1 MCEMEVNAFLPTD
14 AILQAMAHNT
24 STIDRDGDM
33 VVKVLEARGEFDKVE
48 AFKRFQDHIHR
59 AYAIG
64 LDLFGEAV
72 AGLTLE
78 IDGTEFKGFRNPA
91 DEHEKSGNEKASGH
105 THMNADGTHTHDDG
119 TVHSNHN
126 LIIEEIVHATAQA
139 HPYETR

>member
-33 VVKVLEARGEFDKVE
+33 VVKVLEARGEFDKVQ

-72 AGLTLE
+72 AGLSLE
-78 IDGTEFKGFRNPA
+78 IDGETFTGIRNPA
-91 DEHEKSGNEKASGH
+91 DTHEKSGNEKASH
-105 THMNADGTHTHDDG
+105 THINSDGTHTHDDG
-119 TVHSNHN
+119 TVHSNHIP
-126 LIIEEIVHATAQA
+126 LIEEIVHATAQA

>member
-1 MCEMEVNAFLPTD
+1 MCEMEVNAFQPTD

-33 VVKVLEARGEFDKVE
+33 VIKVLEARGEFDKVE

-64 LDLFGEAV
+64 LELFGEAV
-72 AGLTLE
+72 AGLSMDV
-78 IDGTEFKGFRNPA
+78 DGHIYTGIREPA
-91 DEHEKSGNEKASGH
+91 DDHEKLGNEKASKVVF
-105 THMNADGTHTHDDG
+105 NSDGTHTHENG
-119 TVHSNHN
+119 TTHAPHS
-126 LIIEEIVHATAQA
+126 IIEEIVNATAEA